1 MGRTMWLEVKNK
13 VIDEFV
19 ESHSIKLTTKK
30 LLHIQREEQKNL
42 AEKMLFEKK
51 EERGYVM
58 GSLIKE
64 MCVKWG
70 EV

>member
-1 MGRTMWLEVKNK
+1 MKNK